1 MPPLTVVSDYEPR
14 GDQPRAIEELVQG
27 IHRGDRHQCLLGITG
42 SGKTY
47 TMAQVIAKL
56 QKPTLVISPNKTLAA
71 QLYGEFRGF
80 FPKNSVEYFI
90 SYYDYYQPEAYMPVT
105 DTYIEKDSSVNE
117 DLDKL
122 RLRATSTLLERRDVV
137 IVASVS
143 SIYSLGSPDEW
154 KEFILLLDRGEVYE
168 RDKIMRKLIDMH
180 YNRNDYDFARGT
192 FRVRGDTLDIL
203 PADQEKGIRIEM
215 FGDEVDRITEFDPL
229 TGEVL
234 AERDRIAVYPA
245 RHFVTTAPRLEHA
258 MKAIEEELD
267 ERLRV
272 LYDEN
277 KLLEA
282 QRLEQRTRFDLEMMR
297 EIGFCAGIENYSM
310 HLSGRSPGERPFCL
324 FDFFPSDFL
333 LVIDESHV
341 SLPQLRAMYNGDR
354 SRKTTLVEHGFRLP
368 SALDNRP
375 LTFDEYESMINQVIY
390 VSATPADYELSQCQG
405 VVVEQ
410 IIRPTGLMDPE
421 IHVQPVENQM
431 DDLLVRIRERA
442 ERQERVLVTTLTK
455 RMAEDLTDYL
465 RQLSVRVRYLHST
478 IDSIERVEILR
489 DLRLGKFDV
498 LVGIN
503 LLREGLDLPEVS
515 LVAILDAD
523 KEGFLRSER
532 SLIQTAGRAARNVR
546 GEVIFYADNITDSMR
561 RAMDETNRRRALQQ
575 EYNELHGIEPET
587 VYKSIEEIIKTTAVA
602 DVKSVDDDMPVLST
616 IAKMD
621 QSTVLEELKHAMYE
635 AAANLEFEKAAKLRD
650 EINRLE
656 SQPVK

>member
-1 MPPLTVVSDYEPR
+1 M
-14 GDQPRAIEELVQG
+14 AG
-27 IHRGDRHQCLLGITG
+27 IHSPGGTG
-42 SGKTY
+42 
-47 TMAQVIAKL
+47 
-56 QKPTLVISPNKTLAA
+56 
-71 QLYGEFRGF
+71 
-80 FPKNSVEYFI
+80 
-90 SYYDYYQPEAYMPVT
+90 
-105 DTYIEKDSSVNE
+105 
-117 DLDKL
+117 
-122 RLRATSTLLERRDVV
+122 ER
-137 IVASVS
+137 
-143 SIYSLGSPDEW
+143 
-154 KEFILLLDRGEVYE
+154 YE
-168 RDKIMRKLIDMH
+168 RDLIMRKLIDMH

-203 PADQEKGIRIEM
+203 PADQEKGLRIEM

-229 TGEVL
+229 TGEVI
-234 AERDRIAVYPA
+234 AERDRIAIYPA
-245 RHFVTTAPRLEHA
+245 RHFVTTAPRLELA

-310 HLSGRSPGERPFCL
+310 HLSGRAPGERPFCL
-324 FDFFPSDFL
+324 FDFFPNDFL

-341 SLPQLRAMYNGDR
+341 ALPQIRAMYNGDR

-375 LTFDEYESMINQVIY
+375 LTFEEYESMVNQVVY
-390 VSATPADYELSQCQG
+390 VSATPADYELNQCQG

-410 IIRPTGLMDPE
+410 VIRPTGLMDPQ
-421 IHVQPVENQM
+421 IIVQPVEHQM

-442 ERQERVLVTTLTK
+442 ECQERVLVTTLTK

-465 RQLSVRVRYLHST
+465 RQLNVRVRYLHST

-561 RAMDETNRRRALQQ
+561 RAMDETNRRRTLQQ
-575 EYNELHGIEPET
+575 EFNELHGSNPRRCT
-587 VYKSIEEIIKTTAVA
+587 SPSRRSSKPPPWP
-602 DVKSVDDDMPVLST
+602 M
-616 IAKMD
+616 
-621 QSTVLEELKHAMYE
+621 
-635 AAANLEFEKAAKLRD
+635 
-650 EINRLE
+650 
-656 SQPVK
+656 

>member
-1 MPPLTVVSDYEPR
+1 MPPLTVVSDYEPS

-154 KEFILLLDRGEVYE
+154 KEFILLVDRGEVYE

-234 AERDRIAVYPA
+234 AERDRIAVSPA
-245 RHFVTTAPRLEHA
+245 RHFVTTAPRLEQA

-561 RAMDETNRRRALQQ
+561 RAMDETNRRRTLQQ

>member
-1 MPPLTVVSDYEPR
+1 MPPLKVVSDYEPR
-14 GDQPRAIEELVQG
+14 GDQPKAIDEIVQG
-27 IHRGDRHQCLLGITG
+27 VRRGDKHQCLLGITG

-47 TMAQVIAKL
+47 TMAQAIAHL

-71 QLYGEFRGF
+71 QLYGEFKGF
-80 FPKNSVEYFI
+80 FPKNAVEYFI

-122 RLRATSTLLERRDVV
+122 RLRATSSLLERRDVV

-154 KEFILLLDRGEVYE
+154 REFILLVERGECYE
-168 RDKIMRKLIDMH
+168 RDMIMRKLIDMH

-203 PADQEKGIRIEM
+203 PADQEKGLRIEM
-215 FGDEVDRITEFDPL
+215 FGDEVDRITEFNPL

-234 AERDRIAVYPA
+234 AERDRIAIYPA
-245 RHFVTTAPRLEHA
+245 RHFVTTAPRLEQA
-258 MKAIEEELD
+258 MKAIEVELD

-310 HLSGRSPGERPFCL
+310 HLSGRAPGERPFCL

-375 LTFDEYESMINQVIY
+375 LTFEEFESMVNQVIF
-390 VSATPADYELSQCQG
+390 VSATPADYELNQCKG

-410 IIRPTGLMDPE
+410 IIRPTGLMDPN
-421 IHVQPVENQM
+421 IVVQPVENQM
-431 DDLLVRIRERA
+431 DDLLARIRERA
-442 ERQERVLVTTLTK
+442 ECQERVLVTTLTK

-465 RQLSVRVRYLHST
+465 RQLHVRVRYLHST

-546 GEVIFYADNITDSMR
+546 GEVIFYADNITNSMR
-561 RAMDETNRRRALQQ
+561 RALDETTRRRTMQQ

-587 VYKSIEEIIKTTAVA
+587 VYKSIEEIIRTTAVA
-602 DVKSVDDDMPVLST
+602 DVKSVDDDMPILNT
-616 IAKMD
+616 IARMD
-621 QSTVLEELKHAMYE
+621 QSTVVEELKHAMYE

>member
-1 MPPLTVVSDYEPR
+1 MPPFTVVSDYEPR

-27 IHRGDRHQCLLGITG
+27 VVRGDRHQCLLGITG

-47 TMAQVIAKL
+47 TMAQVIAEL
-56 QKPTLVISPNKTLAA
+56 QRPTLVISPNKTLAA
-71 QLYGEFRGF
+71 QLYGEFKGF
-80 FPKNSVEYFI
+80 FPQNAVEYFI

-122 RLRATSTLLERRDVV
+122 RLRATSALLERRDVV

-154 KEFILLLDRGEVYE
+154 KEFILLVDRGEVYE
-168 RDKIMRKLIDMH
+168 RDMIMRKLIDMH

-245 RHFVTTAPRLEHA
+245 RHFVTTAPRLDQA

-324 FDFFPSDFL
+324 FDFFPNDFL

-375 LTFDEYESMINQVIY
+375 LTFDEFETMVNQVIY

-421 IHVQPVENQM
+421 ISVQPVENQM
-431 DDLLVRIRERA
+431 DDLLTRIRERA

-465 RQLSVRVRYLHST
+465 RQLNVRVRYLHST

-561 RAMDETNRRRALQQ
+561 RAMDETNRRRTLQQ
-575 EYNELHGIEPET
+575 EYNELNGIEPET

-602 DVKSVDDDMPVLST
+602 DVKSVDDDMPILNT

-635 AAANLEFEKAAKLRD
+635 AAANLEFEKAARLRD

>member
-1 MPPLTVVSDYEPR
+1 MPPFTVVSDYEPR
-14 GDQPRAIEELVQG
+14 GDQPTAIEELVQG
-27 IHRGDRHQCLLGITG
+27 VNRGDKHQCLLGITG

-47 TMAQVIAKL
+47 TMAQVIAEL
-56 QKPTLVISPNKTLAA
+56 QKPALVISPNKTLAA
-71 QLYGEFRGF
+71 QLYGEFKGF
-80 FPKNSVEYFI
+80 FPKNAVEYFI

-122 RLRATSTLLERRDVV
+122 RLRATSALLERRDVV

-154 KEFILLLDRGEVYE
+154 KEFILLVEKGEVYE
-168 RDKIMRKLIDMH
+168 RDMIMRKLIDMH

-203 PADQEKGIRIEM
+203 PADQEKGLRIEM

-229 TGEVL
+229 TGEVI
-234 AERDRIAVYPA
+234 AERDRIAIYPA
-245 RHFVTTAPRLEHA
+245 RHFVTTAPRLEQA

-375 LTFDEYESMINQVIY
+375 LTFEEYESMVNQVIY
-390 VSATPADYELSQCQG
+390 VSATPADYELNQCQG

-421 IHVQPVENQM
+421 ITVQPVEHQM

-465 RQLSVRVRYLHST
+465 RQLNVRVRYLHST

-561 RAMDETNRRRALQQ
+561 RAMEETKRRRKLQQ
-575 EYNELHGIEPET
+575 EFNELNGIEPET

-602 DVKSVDDDMPVLST
+602 DVKAVDDDMPILDT

-635 AAANLEFEKAAKLRD
+635 AAANLEFEKAARLRD

>member
-1 MPPLTVVSDYEPR
+1 MPPFTVVSDYEPR
-14 GDQPRAIEELVQG
+14 GDQPGAIEELVQG
-27 IHRGDRHQCLLGITG
+27 VHRGDRHQCLLGITG

-47 TMAQVIAKL
+47 TMAQVIARL

-71 QLYGEFRGF
+71 QLYGEFKGF
-80 FPKNSVEYFI
+80 FPKNAVEYFI

-122 RLRATSTLLERRDVV
+122 RLRATSALLERRDVV

-154 KEFILLLDRGEVYE
+154 KEFILLVEKGEAYE
-168 RDKIMRKLIDMH
+168 RDMIMRKLIDMH

-215 FGDEVDRITEFDPL
+215 FGDEIDRITEFDPL

-234 AERDRIAVYPA
+234 AEQDRIAIYPA
-245 RHFVTTAPRLEHA
+245 RHFVTTAPRLEQA

-375 LTFDEYESMINQVIY
+375 LTFEEYESMVNQVIY

-421 IHVQPVENQM
+421 ITVQPVENQM

-465 RQLSVRVRYLHST
+465 RQLNVRVRYLHST

-546 GEVIFYADNITDSMR
+546 GEVIFYADNVTDSMR
-561 RAMDETNRRRALQQ
+561 RAMEETNRRRTLQQ
-575 EYNELHGIEPET
+575 EFNELNGIEPET

-602 DVKSVDDDMPVLST
+602 DVKAVDDDMPILST

-621 QSTVLEELKHAMYE
+621 QSTVVEELKHAMYE
-635 AAANLEFEKAAKLRD
+635 AAANLEFEKAARLRD